1 LQAEL
6 KQTGLSTRV
15 FERMR
20 ESGHEQVVFCHDR
33 VSGLKAIIAI
43 HDTTLGPALGGCR
56 MWPYASEEEALIDV
70 LRLSRGMTYKNAAMG
85 LNFGG
90 GKAVI
95 IGDPRRDKSEE
106 LFRAFGKFV
115 ESLGGRYITA
125 EDVGT
130 TTDDIATVAAE
141 TRYVVG
147 LPERSGDPSPATAY
161 GVFRGIKASLREVFG
176 DESLSGR
183 TVAVQGIGNVGYHLC
198 RYLHEAGARLI
209 VTDIFQDRVRQ
220 AVESFDATA
229 VPADEIYDVECDVF
243 APCALGAILNDD
255 TIPRLKCRIVAG
267 SANNQL
273 AEPRHAAELAR
284 RGILYAPDYVINGG
298 GVMNVSEEY
307 HPSGYN
313 RDRAYARV
321 ARIYDKLQQVYAIS
335 RSEGITTAEAA
346 DRMAEDRI
354 ARLGRLKAFHLPR

>member
-1 LQAEL
+1 MGIFDL
-6 KQTGLSTRV
+6 
-15 FERMR
+15 MR
-20 ESGHEQVVFCHDR
+20 EQGHEQLVFCSDPEA
-33 VSGLKAIIAI
+33 GLRAIIGI

-56 MWPYASEEEALIDV
+56 MWNYAEEGEAVLDV
-70 LRLSRGMTYKNAAMG
+70 LRLSAGMTAKSAASG
-85 LNFGG
+85 CTYGG

-95 IGDPRRDKSEE
+95 WADPRTGKTEH
-106 LFRAFGKFV
+106 LFRSFGRFV
-115 ESLGGRYITA
+115 ESLRGRFITGT
-125 EDVGT
+125 DVGT
-130 TTDDIATVAAE
+130 TEDDFVWAAQE
-141 TRYVVG
+141 TRWLVA
-147 LPERSGDPSPATAY
+147 LPQWYGGSGDTSLITAFGVWKGMRACAEAVWGSPD
-161 GVFRGIKASLREVFG
+161 LR
-176 DESLSGR
+176 GR
-183 TVAVQGIGNVGYHLC
+183 TVAVQGAGKVGTHLVEHLHSEGC
-198 RYLHEAGARLI
+198 RLVVSDLDPERVERL
-209 VTDIFQDRVRQ
+209 VQRCG
-220 AVESFDATA
+220 VEVAA
-229 VPADEIYDVECDVF
+229 PDEIYDVECDIF
-243 APCALGAILNDD
+243 APCALGGILNDD
-255 TIPRLKCRIVAG
+255 TIPRLRCRIVAG